1 MAEQSLQE
9 QYAPENS
16 CWGCGPSNREGLRIR
31 SFAKN
36 GEVVAEWQP
45 QPKYEAFPG
54 RFEWRNHWHVARL
67 SLQLD
72 GGLPFDET
80 RRRRSSAVHRHGR
93 IFNQTAAADSDEGS
107 NFTFSARCR
116 SNRRPRHSRRNI
128 EWRRKSLRDLSG
140 NFRRGERRPSSIS
153 SLVAIRPTQSAPG
166 VTRTPDLRIRNP
178 LLYPAELR
186 AQIADGT

>member
-9 QYAPENS
+9 KYAPENS

-54 RFEWRNHWHVARL
+54 VLNGNHRHVARL

-107 NFTFSARCR
+107 NFTFSTCCR

-128 EWRRKSLRDLSG
+128 ERRRKSLRDLSG
-140 NFRRGERRPSSIS
+140 NFCRG
-153 SLVAIRPTQSAPG
+153 
-166 VTRTPDLRIRNP
+166 
-178 LLYPAELR
+178 
-186 AQIADGT
+186 

>member
-1 MAEQSLQE
+1 MATAAEV
-9 QYAPENS
+9 
-16 CWGCGPSNREGLRIR
+16 R
-31 SFAKN
+31 S
-36 GEVVAEWQP
+36 VSR
-45 QPKYEAFPG
+45 
-54 RFEWRNHWHVARL
+54 RFEWRNHRHVARL

-80 RRRRSSAVHRHGR
+80 RGCRSSAVHRHGR

-116 SNRRPRHSRRNI
+116 SNRRPRDSRRNI
-128 EWRRKSLRDLSG
+128 ERRRKSLRDLSG

-186 AQIADGT
+186 AHLLGKMAVYLAGLPSRGQEIDGKLQSNSR

>member
-1 MAEQSLQE
+1 MATAAEV
-9 QYAPENS
+9 
-16 CWGCGPSNREGLRIR
+16 R
-31 SFAKN
+31 S
-36 GEVVAEWQP
+36 VSRRSEW
-45 QPKYEAFPG
+45 
-54 RFEWRNHWHVARL
+54 WNHRHVARL

-80 RRRRSSAVHRHGR
+80 RGRRSSAVHRHGR

-107 NFTFSARCR
+107 NFTFSPRCR
-116 SNRRPRHSRRNI
+116 SNRRPRDSRRNI
-128 EWRRKSLRDLSG
+128 ERRRKSLRDLSG

-186 AQIADGT
+186 ELFTGKILTLREDSTGSLPFFASSAQSDIGSAYRPRLS

>member
-1 MAEQSLQE
+1 MATAAEV
-9 QYAPENS
+9 
-16 CWGCGPSNREGLRIR
+16 R
-31 SFAKN
+31 S
-36 GEVVAEWQP
+36 VSR
-45 QPKYEAFPG
+45 
-54 RFEWRNHWHVARL
+54 RFEWWNHRHVARL

-80 RRRRSSAVHRHGR
+80 RGRRSSAVHRHGR

-107 NFTFSARCR
+107 NFTFSPRCR
-116 SNRRPRHSRRNI
+116 SNRRPRDSRRNI
-128 EWRRKSLRDLSG
+128 ERRRKSLRDLSG

-186 AQIADGT
+186 AQIALQYFAGKKRKSSDSLLLTYERAPGYRALQVSRDMGV